1 MVANKSRLAT
11 NFSAGKGKICFSW
24 VSIYCRTNNRK
35 LALFQHGEGLQ
46 IRELKMQ
53 LLKQPWEAVRLLG
66 GGRKH
71 YIGRDFPS
79 GVQHWTKSPYYS
91 WLKLVYSSTGAL
103 LPLLGLENSL
113 GSSLPPPC
121 LTLCKQV
128 HPGEQNIVITLVTT
142 HWGLLLIR
150 RFLKCFTSA
159 KLFNS

>member
-1 MVANKSRLAT
+1 MFFL
-11 NFSAGKGKICFSW
+11 G
-24 VSIYCRTNNRK
+24 IYCRTNNRK

-46 IRELKMQ
+46 IRELKMETAA
-53 LLKQPWEAVRLLG
+53 LRSSEASWWRQKTLHWKG
-66 GGRKH
+66 
-71 YIGRDFPS
+71 FPLWS
-79 GVQHWTKSPYYS
+79 ATLNTKSPYYS

-113 GSSLPPPC
+113 GSSLLPPC
-121 LTLCKQV
+121 LTVCKQV
-128 HPGEQNIVITLVTT
+128 HPGEQNIVITRVTT